1 MEIYGRLV
9 IFNEIILASNG
20 RGGDLEMVIVSQI
33 IVLVVIDVPIIKLYI
48 DLYLYYNY
56 IIIILLYNS
65 TI

>member
-48 DLYLYYNY
+48 DLYLYYNH

>member
-56 IIIILLYNS
+56 IIII
-65 TI
+65 